1 MVTTIETGYI
11 HTNVFMNKRNPFHLP
26 SLKTTFWLLVKLL
39 IYIGFVTAYL
49 FLVLFLLRHWL
60 KHMFDAHRDVY
71 ALVALPLIIAQ
82 AVLLH
87 LVTIGL
93 RRLGSGKAK

>member
-1 MVTTIETGYI
+1 
-11 HTNVFMNKRNPFHLP
+11 MNKRSPFHLP
-26 SLKTTFWLLVKLL
+26 SLKTTFGILIKLT
-39 IYIGFVTAYL
+39 IYIGFVVGYL

-60 KHMFDAHRDVY
+60 KHMFDAHRDIY

-93 RRLGSGKAK
+93 RRVGSGKAK

>member
-1 MVTTIETGYI
+1 
-11 HTNVFMNKRNPFHLP
+11 MNKRSPFHLP
-26 SLKTTFWLLVKLL
+26 SVKTAFWILVKVL
-39 IYIGFVTAYL
+39 IYIGFVVGYL
-49 FLVLFLLRHWL
+49 FLVLFLLRDWL
-60 KHMFDAHRDVY
+60 KHIFDAHRDIY

-82 AVLLH
+82 AALLH